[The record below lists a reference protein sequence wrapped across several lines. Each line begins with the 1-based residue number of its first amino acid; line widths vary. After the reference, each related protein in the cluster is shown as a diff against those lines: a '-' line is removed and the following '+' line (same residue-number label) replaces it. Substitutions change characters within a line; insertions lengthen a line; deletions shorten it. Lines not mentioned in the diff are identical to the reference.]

1 MHKILIMDDEE
12 SIQILYGDE
21 LFEEGYEVILS
32 GDGSKLM
39 ALIEK
44 ENPDII
50 LLDIKLGEYNGLD
63 LLKDTRR
70 IYYDLP
76 VILCTAYTAYKYDI
90 RFSAHDYYLLK
101 SLNLNELK
109 IKIKTV
115 LEGRKQQVISSNYN
129 KIHEIESVP
138 INIKQLSG
146 VKNGRKQTES
156 IRGKI
161 KKNA

>member
-12 SIQILYGDE
+12 SIQILYEDE

-39 ALIEK
+39 ELIEK

-63 LLKDTRR
+63 LLKDIRKTH
-70 IYYDLP
+70 YDLP
-76 VILCTAYTAYKYDI
+76 VILCTAYTAYKCDM

-109 IKIKTV
+109 TKIKMA
-115 LEGRKQQVISSNYN
+115 LECRKQAKSKTLKLLQDPWDRISFHKY
-129 KIHEIESVP
+129 KTA
-138 INIKQLSG
+138 Q
-146 VKNGRKQTES
+146 
-156 IRGKI
+156 RG
-161 KKNA
+161 